1 MAAKPPEKPGEV
13 KVVTR
18 NRKARFEYHIIET
31 LEAGL
36 VLTGSEVKSIRD
48 GNVNIQDAFARIE
61 NGEAFLYGM
70 EIAKYPFANI
80 LNHEPKRTRK
90 LLLNKSEIRKL
101 QVQLMEK
108 GLTIVPL
115 ALLFRRG
122 LAKLELA
129 VGRGKKLYDKR
140 EDMKK
145 REATRDIERSSS
157 RRR

>member
-1 MAAKPPEKPGEV
+1 MAARPPEKPGDV

-18 NRKARFEYHIIET
+18 NKKARFEYHILDT

-48 GNVNIQDAFARIE
+48 GNVNIHDAFARIE
-61 NGEAFLYGM
+61 DDEAWVYGM

-90 LLLNKSEIRKL
+90 LLLKKPEIRKL
-101 QVQLMEK
+101 KAQLMEK

-122 LAKLELA
+122 LAKLEIG
-129 VGRGKKLYDKR
+129 VGRGKKLFDKR

-145 REATRDIERSSS
+145 RDAVRDIERASS
-157 RRR
+157 RK

>member
-1 MAAKPPEKPGEV
+1 MAARPPEKPGDV

-18 NRKARFEYHIIET
+18 NKKARFEYHILDT

-48 GNVNIQDAFARIE
+48 GNVNIHDAFARIE
-61 NGEAFLYGM
+61 DDEAWLYGM

-90 LLLNKSEIRKL
+90 LLLKKSEIRKL
-101 QVQLMEK
+101 KAQLMEK

-122 LAKLELA
+122 LAKLEIGI
-129 VGRGKKLYDKR
+129 GRGKKLFDKR

-145 REATRDIERSSS
+145 RDAVRDIERASS
-157 RRR
+157 RK

>member
-1 MAAKPPEKPGEV
+1 MAVKPPEKPGDV
-13 KVVTR
+13 KVVAR
-18 NRKARFEYHIIET
+18 NRKARFEYSILET

-48 GNVNIQDAFARIE
+48 GNVNITDAFARVE
-61 NGEAFLYGM
+61 DGEAFLYGM

-122 LAKLELA
+122 LAKLEIG
-129 VGRGKKLYDKR
+129 VGRGKKLFDKR
-140 EDMKK
+140 EDLKK
-145 REATRDIERSSS
+145 REANRDIERSTS
-157 RRR
+157 RRG

>member
-1 MAAKPPEKPGEV
+1 MPAKPPEKPGDV

-18 NRKARFEYHIIET
+18 NKRARFEYHILDS

-48 GNVNIQDAFARIE
+48 GNVNIHDAFARVE
-61 NGEAFLYGM
+61 DGEAFVYGM

-90 LLLNKSEIRKL
+90 LLLKKSEIRKI
-101 QVQLMEK
+101 QAQLMEK
-108 GLTIVPL
+108 GLTVVPL

-122 LAKLELA
+122 LAKLEIG
-129 VGRGKKLYDKR
+129 VGRGKKLFDKR
-140 EDMKK
+140 DDMKK
-145 REATRDIERSSS
+145 RDAQRDIDRASS
-157 RRR
+157 RK

>member
-1 MAAKPPEKPGEV
+1 MPARPPEKPGDV

-18 NRKARFEYHIIET
+18 NKKARFEYHILDT

-48 GNVNIQDAFARIE
+48 GNVNIHDAFARIE
-61 NGEAFLYGM
+61 DDEAWVYGM

-90 LLLNKSEIRKL
+90 LLLKKSEIRKL
-101 QVQLMEK
+101 KSQLMEK

-122 LAKLELA
+122 LAKLEIG
-129 VGRGKKLYDKR
+129 VGRGKKLFDKR

-145 REATRDIERSSS
+145 RDAARDIQRATS
-157 RRR
+157 RK

>member
-1 MAAKPPEKPGEV
+1 MAAKPPEKPGDV
-13 KVVTR
+13 KAVSR
-18 NRKARFEYHIIET
+18 NKRARFEFHILDT
-31 LEAGL
+31 VEAGL

-61 NGEAFLYGM
+61 NGEAFLYNM

-90 LLLNKSEIRKL
+90 LLLKKSEIRKMNA
-101 QVQLMEK
+101 QLMEK

-115 ALLFRRG
+115 TLLFRRG
-122 LAKLELA
+122 LAKLELG
-129 VGRGKKLYDKR
+129 VGRGKKLFDKR

-145 REATRDIERSSS
+145 REATRDIERAST
-157 RRR
+157 RK

>member
-1 MAAKPPEKPGEV
+1 MAAKPPEKPEEV
-13 KVVTR
+13 KIVTR

-61 NGEAFLYGM
+61 DGEAFLYGM

-90 LLLNKSEIRKL
+90 LLLNRSEIRKL

-108 GLTIVPL
+108 GLTIIPL

-129 VGRGKKLYDKR
+129 VGRGKKLFDKR